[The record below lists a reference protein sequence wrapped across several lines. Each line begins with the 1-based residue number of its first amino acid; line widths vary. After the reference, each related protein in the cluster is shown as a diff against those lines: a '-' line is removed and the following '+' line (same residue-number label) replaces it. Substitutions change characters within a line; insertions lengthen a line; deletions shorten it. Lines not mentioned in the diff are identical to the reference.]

1 MHGREQSRYDIR
13 LAPGRGGRAAVSLS
27 PSEDD
32 MPDISERRLRLSLVA
47 TVICLTCGCAGPPQ
61 AGSEGRT
68 APVQVNATNPY
79 VGKPYEVVAPLWADS
94 WRTALRLPTYP
105 TREEAIGA
113 LQAEAARLNADA
125 LISVSC
131 LDQGRS
137 TWFNSNEPGFLCY
150 GVAIRVGRSQG

>member
-1 MHGREQSRYDIR
+1 
-13 LAPGRGGRAAVSLS
+13 
-27 PSEDD
+27 
-32 MPDISERRLRLSLVA
+32 MPNVSERRLCLLLVA
-47 TVICLTCGCAGPPQ
+47 AVLCLAYGCASPPQ

-68 APVQVNATNPY
+68 APVQVNAANPY
-79 VGKPYEVVAPLWADS
+79 IGKPYEVVAPLWADS
-94 WRTALRLPTYP
+94 WRTAWRLPTYP

-137 TWFNSNEPGFLCY
+137 TWFNSNQPGFLCY
-150 GVAIRVGRSQG
+150 GVAIRVGRSQV